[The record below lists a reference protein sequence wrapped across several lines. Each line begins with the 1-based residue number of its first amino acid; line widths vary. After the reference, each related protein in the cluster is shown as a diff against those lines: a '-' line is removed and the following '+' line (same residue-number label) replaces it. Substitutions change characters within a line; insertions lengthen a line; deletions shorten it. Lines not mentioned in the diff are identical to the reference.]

1 MICIFKIHFLQL
13 LLIMNTSRRRFI
25 KQSTL
30 AVSGSLL
37 ISKALWAANTAS
49 HFIVGIQLYS
59 VRDDMKKDPAGTLKQ
74 LAAIGYTHV
83 EHAGYENR
91 KFYGY
96 EPDDFKRLLH
106 DTGLTMLSGHSFVGA
121 DIWNKNKSDFTDE
134 WKHTVEDAAKVGM
147 QYIISP
153 GVDENLCKKEDDFK
167 WYLQLYN
174 KTGELCR
181 KSGIHFAYHNE
192 SYEFN
197 HYLNNKRLYD
207 LLLEGTDK
215 NVVAQQ
221 IDIGNMYGAGGRGM
235 DYLQRYPGRFISMH
249 VKDEIKSDTHEGGY
263 ESCVLG
269 KGIVETKNI
278 LAYAKQHSGIQQYII
293 EQESYGD
300 QTPLACAKEDLAM
313 MKNWGF

>member
-1 MICIFKIHFLQL
+1 MS
-13 LLIMNTSRRRFI
+13 TSRRQFL
-25 KQSTL
+25 KQGAL
-30 AVSGSLL
+30 AASGSFLL
-37 ISKALWAANTAS
+37 SKTLFAANKAS
-49 HFIVGIQLYS
+49 NDILCIQLYT

-74 LAAIGYTHV
+74 LAALGYTHV

-96 EPDDFKRLLH
+96 EPDAFKKLLH

-121 DIWNKNKSDFTDE
+121 NTWNKSKNDFTDD

-147 QYIISP
+147 QYVISP
-153 GVDENLCKKEDDFK
+153 GVDESLCKKEDDFK

-174 KTGELCR
+174 KTGELCK

-192 SYEFN
+192 TYEFN
-197 HYLNNKRLYD
+197 HYLNNKRIYD

-215 NVVAQQ
+215 NLVAQQ
-221 IDIGNMYGAGGRGM
+221 IDIGNMYSSGGRGM
-235 DYLQRYPGRFISMH
+235 DYLQRYPGRFFSMH
-249 VKDEIKSDTHEGGY
+249 VKDEIKSATHEGGY

-269 KGIVETKNI
+269 KGVIGTKDI
-278 LAYAKQHSGIQQYII
+278 LTYAKKKGGIHQYVI

-313 MKNWGF
+313 MKQWGF